1 MAIEIKVPRLGW
13 SMEEGGF
20 VAWLKKDGE
29 QVNAG
34 EPLFSIEGDK
44 AVQEIESIDSGILRI
59 AANAPKP
66 GDPVRVGDVLGHL
79 LDAKS
84 ATSKSAPSKPAPEKA
99 KPIASTPEPAS
110 PASSQPKAPPTKL
123 PPSAEGQSMRKA
135 ISPRAARVAAELGVD
150 WNQITGSGR
159 TGRIRERDIRAA
171 ATKHTS
177 TPSAPHRA
185 SQGQPA
191 PHAVFF
197 GELLMR
203 LETQSY
209 ERFVQAREFAVRYTG
224 AEANAGVSLLNFGL
238 EASVVSAVPD
248 TELGQACINYL
259 RQYGLHM
266 EGVLRGGSRLG
277 TYFLEAG
284 TPPRPSKVIY
294 DRAGSAFSELKPG
307 QIDWDAA
314 LAGKQWFHWTGT
326 APALGEQLPAVVA
339 EACAAARRHGLKI
352 SCDLNYRSTL
362 WSVERARAVLIPLM
376 RHVDVLIGN
385 EEHMALLLGNP
396 SASKG
401 PVLNGSGLERSQ
413 DIAETLQGQ
422 YPFSDIAVT
431 LREGGEDVPDS
442 WRGVLHTGKG
452 QFVSRSYP
460 TPNVDRIG
468 AGDAFAGALI
478 YTFLTGMPSAEA
490 IEFAA
495 AAGSLKHT
503 VRGDFNHV
511 SREEVMALVGGD
523 SGRRVQ
529 R

>member
-59 AANAPKP
+59 ASNAPKP
-66 GDPVRVGDVLGHL
+66 GEPVRVGDVLGHL
-79 LDAKS
+79 LDAKAGTS
-84 ATSKSAPSKPAPEKA
+84 TTATSKPASEKPKSI
-99 KPIASTPEPAS
+99 KSTPEAAS
-110 PASSQPKAPPTKL
+110 AASSQTKAAPAPVTPP
-123 PPSAEGQSMRKA
+123 AEKQSIRKA

-150 WNQITGSGR
+150 WSQITGSGR
-159 TGRIRERDIRAA
+159 TGRIRERDILAA
-171 ATKHTS
+171 ATKRTFTPRAPRGSVQGPS
-177 TPSAPHRA
+177 T
-185 SQGQPA
+185 

-209 ERFVQAREFAVRYTG
+209 ERFVQAREFVVRYTG
-224 AEANAGVSLLNFGL
+224 AEANAGVSLRNFGL

-266 EGVLRGGSRLG
+266 EGVLRCGSRLG

-307 QIDWDAA
+307 QINWDAA
-314 LAGKQWFHWTGT
+314 LDGKQWFHWTGT
-326 APALGEQLPAVVA
+326 APALGAQLPAVVA
-339 EACAAARRHGLKI
+339 EACAAAKRLGLKI

-362 WSVERARAVLIPLM
+362 WNVERARAVLIPLM

-385 EEHMALLLGNP
+385 EEHMALLLGDP
-396 SASKG
+396 AASKG
-401 PVLNGSGLERSQ
+401 PVLKGSGLERSQ
-413 DIAETLQGQ
+413 TIAQTLRSQ

-431 LREGGEDVPDS
+431 VREGGEDAPDR
-442 WRGVLHTGKG
+442 WRGLLHTEHG

-460 TPNVDRIG
+460 TPHIDRIG
-468 AGDAFAGALI
+468 AGDAFSGALL
-478 YTFLTGMPSAEA
+478 YAFLTSMPSAEA

-511 SREEVMALVGGD
+511 SREEVLALVGGD

>member
-29 QVNAG
+29 QVKAG

-59 AANAPKP
+59 ASNAPKP

-79 LDAKS
+79 LESSS
-84 ATSKSAPSKPAPEKA
+84 ASSKPAPSKPAPRKPTPTPQA
-99 KPIASTPEPAS
+99 KPSEEPPKPTLTTKAVSQTDGNVST
-110 PASSQPKAPPTKL
+110 
-123 PPSAEGQSMRKA
+123 RRA

-150 WNQITGSGR
+150 WTRIIGTGR
-159 TGRIRERDIRAA
+159 TGRIRERDILAA
-171 ATKHTS
+171 S
-177 TPSAPHRA
+177 TARSISPRIPRREA
-185 SQGQPA
+185 SGDST

-203 LETQSY
+203 LETLSH

-238 EASVVSAVPD
+238 QASVVSAVPD

-266 EGVLRGGSRLG
+266 EDVLRCGSRLG
-277 TYFLEAG
+277 SYFLESG

-326 APALGEQLPAVVA
+326 APAVGVHLPAVVA
-339 EACAAARRHGLKI
+339 EACAAAKRHGLKV

-362 WSVERARAVLIPLM
+362 WPVEKARSTLIPLM
-376 RHVDVLIGN
+376 DQVDVLIGN
-385 EEHMALLLGNP
+385 EEHMALLLGDRGASRGP
-396 SASKG
+396 SLK
-401 PVLNGSGLERSQ
+401 GSGADRCRAVAELLQSQ
-413 DIAETLQGQ
+413 
-422 YPFSDIAVT
+422 YRFSDIAVT
-431 LREGGEDVPDS
+431 LREESGPNAQDS
-442 WRGVLHTGKG
+442 WRGALHTRQGS
-452 QFVSRSYP
+452 FLSRSYP
-460 TPNVDRIG
+460 TPNIDRVG

-478 YTFLTGMPSAEA
+478 YSMLTGMPSAEA
-490 IEFAA
+490 VEFAT

-511 SREEVMALVGGD
+511 SCDEVLALVGGD
-523 SGRRVQ
+523 SGRRIQ